1 MSESDPT
8 AAIPDPPPTGPR
20 GAERAQKRQAVVI
33 STLVTLGVAAVIS
46 FTFSPERAGKAIGL
60 IALGAVY
67 AVFTAMA
74 LGRLHLRGELRDEL
88 RPHGGDLALGAITA
102 AFLYGIAMV
111 AHLAITGPGSPR
123 AGWIMR
129 VYLQLGDPT
138 VGPHMLRSAAIFVVA
153 ALEEVTWRGLVMRSL
168 EGPVGESRALLL
180 STALFAI
187 AHAPTIVLLADASA
201 GPNPLVVS
209 AALGCSLVWGF
220 IALRYQRLVPAIFAH
235 ALFSWAVVEFPIW
248 RP

>member
-1 MSESDPT
+1 MSDPT
-8 AAIPDPPPTGPR
+8 AASPESPGPR
-20 GAERAQKRQAVVI
+20 GAERSQKREAI
-33 STLVTLGVAAVIS
+33 AASTLVTLATAAAIS
-46 FTFSPERAGKAIGL
+46 FTFNPERAGQPIGL
-60 IALGAVY
+60 IVLGAVY
-67 AVFTAMA
+67 AVFTALA
-74 LGRLHLRGELRDEL
+74 IGRLHLRGDLRDQL
-88 RPHGGDLALGAITA
+88 RPRGGDLALGAITA

-138 VGPHMLRSAAIFVVA
+138 VGPHMLRSAAVFGVA

-168 EGPVGESRALLL
+168 EGALDKKRAWLL
-180 STALFAI
+180 STLLFAV
-187 AHAPTIVLLADASA
+187 AHVPTVYLLADTSA
-201 GPNPLVVS
+201 GPNPLVVA

-220 IALRYQRLVPAIFAH
+220 IALRYRRLVPAIFAH